1 MNRSGIKPQQRDYDA
16 LVAKA
21 MSGDLVFV
29 VTPATVAPVPTAKAW
44 EQTVVV
50 ELQTAAGENH
60 EWFNNIITSG
70 IAASDDSSAG
80 TASMDSTTL
89 TFVNGRA
96 TAILEG
102 DAKSWAD
109 TETATATVAQQTILG
124 YTVAAKT
131 CVLTFTA
138 VAE

>member
-1 MNRSGIKPQQRDYDA
+1 MDRHGIKPQQREYDA

-29 VTPATVAPVPTAKAW
+29 VTPATAAPAPTSEAW
-44 EQTVVV
+44 AQAIEV

-60 EWFNNIITSG
+60 EWFNDTITTA

-80 TASMDSTTL
+80 TASMGSTTL

-96 TAILEG
+96 TASLEG

-124 YTVAAKT
+124 YTVASKT

-138 VAE
+138 V